1 MKLSFQAALFA
12 YYHKI
17 HMSFFTIT
25 ILALGMSVDAFAAAL
40 ARGAAQPNSSLKTI
54 IKTALIFG
62 AIETIAPTIGWLV
75 GKAAVPFFEQY
86 KHWLAFFMLLILGGK
101 MIHNGIFPTTQAHE
115 TLPQNHGFW
124 LTVSTAIAT
133 SMDSL
138 IVGMGLAFLHVN
150 IVITALAIGTA
161 TTIMSALGLFFG
173 RILGIAM
180 GMRAEILGGIVLVS
194 MGIFILIEHI
204 GLIQ

>member
-1 MKLSFQAALFA
+1 
-12 YYHKI
+12 
-17 HMSFFTIT
+17 MSFFAIV

-86 KHWLAFFMLLILGGK
+86 NHWLAFFMLLILGGK
-101 MIHNGIFPTTQAHE
+101 MIHNGIFSTTKAQEA
-115 TLPQNHGFW
+115 LPQNHGFW

-133 SMDSL
+133 SIDSL

-180 GMRAEILGGIVLVS
+180 GTRAEILGGIVLVS